1 MKTTLL
7 TFSSFRSFNFW
18 ALALL
23 CNWSTTI
30 AGEAI
35 TVASVMPTKA
45 AQSNGNVQLTDGQG
59 GTWQLEYQGTLQ
71 SRTVNDMHLLRMDS
85 NWNFNAQTQPQ
96 VTADGQEGA
105 VTANYN
111 AIHIV
116 RRVRS
121 MPTLGLVRIVD
132 VFINTGS
139 KAITTTASLNSR
151 INWQPVQLLSDLS
164 QVVTTALG
172 AKESGLAMPVP
183 ANYQPHGY
191 LDVLMGLCS
200 PNSRHKPTVQMQ
212 NNMLV
217 LSWPLTIPAGKAV
230 ALVHAVTERPFGTAV
245 NPKAV
250 KTALAG
256 MRARAFLADLPA
268 PLRKVILNWG
278 GSSGSSDTAELAGG
292 IPAELMEAR
301 SNDVDLL
308 ALGAG
313 TRLRGEAIGVDV
325 PVRVD
330 DATHRIPWDEIMA
343 LHGGAKPALF
353 LRSGEVLTGAQ
364 ADGTCTFTLATGQQV
379 PMTLQR
385 IGWLLRRP
393 QGNESL
399 PAGEVMIQLD
409 DHQRFVGKPAGSRL
423 QCSTLWGQL
432 DLRLEDIAML
442 TPAADGGCRIV
453 LRDGSRFTGLL
464 TAGTL
469 TIDTRFTGRRT
480 ISISRITGIVGGKV
494 GGKVGGENDDKETE
508 ENTPA
513 MPHATL
519 IGDQLFMGIIDQ
531 PELHLRLEGNR
542 LPVPPPQ
549 IRLLMNQNESDAIGF
564 DQLLPRLRLE
574 LWSGDVAEG
583 QLEESALPFRTAG
596 GTLLIP
602 PADLLEV
609 HVPIPIVAPATRARI
624 AELVAQLG
632 DRDWTRREAAV
643 KALVQLGE
651 VVRLPTEEALR
662 LSKDAEVKSRLEQ
675 VLHDLK

>member
-7 TFSSFRSFNFW
+7 SFRSFRSFRSL
-18 ALALL
+18 AFALL
-23 CNWSTTI
+23 CSWSSIT
-30 AGEAI
+30 AGEAL
-35 TVASVMPTKA
+35 TVASVMPAKA
-45 AQSNGNVQLTDGQG
+45 AQSNGNVQVTDGQG

-71 SRTVNDMHLLRMDS
+71 GRSSSNMHLLRMDS
-85 NWNFNAQTQPQ
+85 NWNFTAQTQPQ

-105 VTANYN
+105 VTSTYN
-111 AIHIV
+111 ALHIV

-139 KAITTTASLNSR
+139 KSITTTASLNSR
-151 INWQPVQLLSDLS
+151 MNWQPVQLLSD
-164 QVVTTALG
+164 QGQMVTTALG

-191 LDVLMGLCS
+191 QDVLMGLCS
-200 PNSRHKPTVQMQ
+200 PNSRHKPTIQMQ

-230 ALVHAVTERPFGTAV
+230 ALVHVVTERPFGTAA
-245 NPKAV
+245 NLKAV
-250 KTALAG
+250 KSALAG

-268 PLRKVILNWG
+268 SLRKVILNWG
-278 GSSGSSDTAELAGG
+278 GGSGSSEAAELAGG

-308 ALGAG
+308 SLGAG

-325 PVRVD
+325 PVRINDV
-330 DATHRIPWDEIMA
+330 TQRIPWDEIMA

-353 LRSGEVLTGAQ
+353 LRNGEVLTGAQ
-364 ADGTCTFTLATGQQV
+364 GDGTCTFTLATGQQV

-393 QGNESL
+393 QGNENL

-409 DHQRFVGKPAGSRL
+409 DHQRLVGKPAGSRL
-423 QCSTLWGQL
+423 QCSTVWGQL
-432 DLRLEDIAML
+432 DLRLEDIALL
-442 TPAADGGCRIV
+442 TPEADGGCRIV

-464 TAGTL
+464 TDGTL
-469 TIDTRFTGRRT
+469 IIDTHFTGRRT
-480 ISISRITGIVGGKV
+480 ISISRITGIVGK
-494 GGKVGGENDDKETE
+494 KNGGENDDKEPE
-508 ENTPA
+508 ENTSA

-519 IGDQLFMGIIDQ
+519 IGDQLFMGIIDL
-531 PELHLRLEGNR
+531 PELHLRVEGNR

-549 IRLLMNQNESDAIGF
+549 IRLLINQNESEPIGL

-583 QLEESALPFRTAG
+583 QLEESSLPLRTAG

-602 PADLLEV
+602 PSDVLEV
-609 HVPIPIVAPATRARI
+609 HVPTPIVAPATRARI

-643 KALVQLGE
+643 KAMVQLGE
-651 VVRLPTEEALR
+651 VVRQPAEEALQS
-662 LSKDAEVKSRLEQ
+662 SKDVEVKSRLEQ